1 IAAMLGAALT
11 VPVLGSHRAKRFAL
25 IAALVSG
32 ALGARLA
39 AFSTAAAAL
48 AGALLVGLGIAAT
61 PTVVSAHAR
70 DRCSAN
76 DYPKVFSF
84 ASAALGAGQLV
95 GPVAGGALADVFGT
109 AAVPLFAAAAYLL
122 AALFAACDAAVADRT
137 QR

>member
-1 IAAMLGAALT
+1 
-11 VPVLGSHRAKRFAL
+11 
-25 IAALVSG
+25 
-32 ALGARLA
+32 LA

-61 PTVVSAHAR
+61 PTIVSAHAR
-70 DRCSAN
+70 DRCSAD

-95 GPVAGGALADVFGT
+95 GPVAGGALADGFGT

-137 QR
+137 QG